1 MAPFLLSSQFS
12 TYLTPLGL
20 SGCLLWHSCKTILA
34 LGSPLDVFPVQ
45 LSQCHLLFETCKT
58 WNPIGICS
66 WRALSEELRWQFYHV
81 SLLMT
86 GIKLVCD
93 HWLATLWCLLLSR
106 DDDFQE
112 AGTSEDA
119 SASKGRER
127 RLLVHG
133 PIKLRTGNKKT
144 KHQAFLYKDVLKISN
159 IR

>member
-20 SGCLLWHSCKTILA
+20 SGCLLLHACKTILA
-34 LGSPLDVFPVQ
+34 LGFPLDVFPVQ

-66 WRALSEELRWQFYHV
+66 WRSLSEELRWQFYHV
-81 SLLMT
+81 SLLMID
-86 GIKLVCD
+86 IKLVCA

-106 DDDFQE
+106 DADSQE
-112 AGTSEDA
+112 PGTSKDA
-119 SASKGRER
+119 SASNGPVR

-133 PIKLRTGNKKT
+133 PIKLRTGDKKT
-144 KHQAFLYKDVLKISN
+144 KRQAFLYKDELKISN
-159 IR
+159 VR